1 MVVHEKLMTVEE
13 FWAVYAGQPYELVEG
28 RIVEVT
34 PAGFSHGAIT
44 SRAAALLRTFVD
56 THGLGEVVGA
66 ETGFWL
72 DERTLRTPD
81 CAFVRHEKL
90 ASITEADKYAP
101 FAPDLAV
108 EVVSP
113 GDNASDIRDQVSQ
126 YRAAGTHLI
135 WVIYPSIRKVDVYLP
150 DGTSYEA
157 GKLLDGGDVL
167 PGLQL
172 ETADLFPPE

>member
-13 FWAVYAGQPYELVEG
+13 FWAVYAGQPYELVGG

-34 PAGFSHGAIT
+34 PAGFSHGTIT
-44 SRAAALLRTFVD
+44 RRVGALLGAFVD
-56 THGLGEVVGA
+56 AHGLGEVVGA
-66 ETGFWL
+66 ETGFWIN
-72 DERTLRTPD
+72 EHTLRAPD
-81 CAFVRHEKL
+81 CAFVCQEKL
-90 ASITEADKYAP
+90 VSITEADKYAP

-113 GDNASDIRDQVSQ
+113 GDNASDIRDKVSQ
-126 YRAAGTHLI
+126 YRTAGTRLI

-157 GKLLDGGDVL
+157 GSMLDGGDVL
-167 PGLQL
+167 SGLQL
-172 ETADLFPPE
+172 AVADLFPPE

>member
-1 MVVHEKLMTVEE
+1 MVVHEKLMTVED
-13 FWAVYAGQPYELVEG
+13 FWTVYAGQPYELVEG

-44 SRAAALLRTFVD
+44 SRAAALLRAFVD
-56 THGLGEVVGA
+56 ANGSGEVVGA

-72 DERTLRTPD
+72 DEHTLRAPD
-81 CAFVRHEKL
+81 CAFVSQDKL
-90 ASITEADKYAP
+90 ASIEEADKYVP

-113 GDNASDIRDQVSQ
+113 GDNAANIRDKVSQ
-126 YRAAGTHLI
+126 YRRAGTRLI

-157 GKLLDGGDVL
+157 SSTLDGGDVL

-172 ETADLFPPE
+172 AVTDLFPQD